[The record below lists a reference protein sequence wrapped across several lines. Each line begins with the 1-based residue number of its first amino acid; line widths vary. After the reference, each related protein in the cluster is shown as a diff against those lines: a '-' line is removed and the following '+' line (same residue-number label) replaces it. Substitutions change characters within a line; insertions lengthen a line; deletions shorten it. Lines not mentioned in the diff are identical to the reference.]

1 MTYMDLI
8 QDERFNRLLEKY
20 LKSENQG
27 IDYKEYFKHFIEN
40 LNKKEIIVPVLGIQG
55 AGKSSFLNSILMED
69 NILPTDVDETT
80 CVPVEV
86 RYGENINEAIIHYL
100 NGTKENINIENLE
113 KYVHNDYNRANNL
126 QVSKIVLYNKSDVLK
141 DNIVLV
147 DLPGVGSLTPENQR
161 TTLEYVNKLVAGIF
175 MIRTNPPITRTEK
188 NFINALWPKL
198 SNTIFVQNKWNDES
212 YDDANEAKEHNEG
225 VLSSISYVHNEE
237 KQINVNIVNVYEA
250 VKAKFTKDVELY
262 ENCGIVNVI
271 DEIKNISKEYNKDLI
286 NTLNQRVNEALK
298 NINDRIDTYKSLTLN
313 EKEQNDSEKEEK
325 IKEIKIIL
333 SENKKK
339 IRNCRAYADNE
350 MEKIIEDS
358 SEIIKENI
366 ENLRLELR
374 RIINKGIVDGHRLSL
389 IYKETSDKAIN
400 NIMDEVLVSISE
412 LVKNLNGE
420 LEDITIKGFDGTYE
434 NISFF
439 NKKSSIKYEK
449 SLPTV
454 LGVSTGVVGTIG
466 AIGILGGP
474 AGILVGMGI
483 SLAFS
488 LIGEH
493 IRTKIVENRASYTI
507 RDLEPMIEDLENYLK
522 SEIIDDLRAK
532 GNDVDDSIKELKNK
546 LEKTFKEDM
555 EIIEKQYEVTYNEG
569 HILEFEEDSK
579 ILNGLING
587 LEGQKEK

>member
-8 QDERFNRLLEKY
+8 KDERFNKLLEKY
-20 LKSENQG
+20 LNNENNG
-27 IDYKEYFKHFIEN
+27 VDYKEYFKHFIEN

-55 AGKSSFLNSILMED
+55 AGKSSFLNSILIEE

-86 RYGENINEAIIHYL
+86 RYGENTNEAIIYYL
-100 NGTKENINIENLE
+100 NGNKENIHIKDLQ

-212 YDDANEAKEHNEG
+212 LDDANEAKEHNEG
-225 VLSSISYVHNEE
+225 VLRSISYAHNEE
-237 KQINVNIVNVYEA
+237 KDIHVNIVNVYEA
-250 VKAKFTKDVELY
+250 VKAKFTEDADLY
-262 ENCGIVNVI
+262 DNCGIVKVI
-271 DEIKNISKEYNKDLI
+271 EEIKNISKNYNRKLI
-286 NTLNQRVNEALK
+286 NTLNQKVCETLK
-298 NINDRIDTYKSLTLN
+298 NIDDKIDNYKNLASN
-313 EKEQNDSEKEEK
+313 ESKKNNVEKEEK
-325 IKEIKIIL
+325 IKEIKNIL
-333 SENKKK
+333 SENKRK
-339 IRNCRAYADNE
+339 IRNCRDYAEDEIEN
-350 MEKIIEDS
+350 IIGNS
-358 SEIIKENI
+358 SKIIKENI

-374 RIINKGIVDGHRLSL
+374 RIINKGIVDGNRLSL

-400 NIMDEVLVSISE
+400 NIMDEVLLSISE
-412 LVKNLNGE
+412 LIKNLSGE

-449 SLPTV
+449 SIPTV
-454 LGVSTGVVGTIG
+454 LGLSTGVVGTIG
-466 AIGILGGP
+466 AVGILGGP

-488 LIGEH
+488 IIGDH
-493 IRTKIVENRASYTI
+493 MRKKIVENRASYTI

-532 GNDVDDSIKELKNK
+532 GQDVDDSIKELKSN

-555 EIIEKQYEVTYNEG
+555 EIIEKQYEATYNDD
-569 HILEFEEDSK
+569 HILEFEEDLK
-579 ILNGLING
+579 ILKELISG
-587 LEGQKEK
+587 IEA

>member
-8 QDERFNRLLEKY
+8 KDERFNKLLEKY
-20 LKSENQG
+20 LNNENNG
-27 IDYKEYFKHFIEN
+27 VDYKEYFKHFIEN

-55 AGKSSFLNSILMED
+55 AGKSSFLNSILMEE

-86 RYGENINEAIIHYL
+86 RYGENTNEAIIYYL
-100 NGTKENINIENLE
+100 NGNKENIHIKDLQ

-212 YDDANEAKEHNEG
+212 LDDANEAKEHNEG
-225 VLSSISYVHNEE
+225 VLRSISYAHNEE
-237 KQINVNIVNVYEA
+237 KDIHVNIVNVYEA
-250 VKAKFTKDVELY
+250 VKAKFTEDADLY
-262 ENCGIVNVI
+262 DNCGIVKVI
-271 DEIKNISKEYNKDLI
+271 EEIKNISKNYNRKLI
-286 NTLNQRVNEALK
+286 NTLNQKVCETLK
-298 NINDRIDTYKSLTLN
+298 NIDDKIDNYKNLASN
-313 EKEQNDSEKEEK
+313 ESKQNNVEKEEK
-325 IKEIKIIL
+325 IKEIKNIL
-333 SENKKK
+333 SENKRK
-339 IRNCRAYADNE
+339 IRNCRDYAEDEIEN
-350 MEKIIEDS
+350 IIGNS
-358 SEIIKENI
+358 SKIIKENI

-374 RIINKGIVDGHRLSL
+374 RIINKGIVDGNRLSL

-400 NIMDEVLVSISE
+400 NIMDEVLLSISE
-412 LVKNLNGE
+412 LIKNLSGE

-449 SLPTV
+449 SIPTV
-454 LGVSTGVVGTIG
+454 LGLSTGVVGTIG
-466 AIGILGGP
+466 AVGILGGP

-488 LIGEH
+488 IIGDH
-493 IRTKIVENRASYTI
+493 MRKKIVENRASYTI

-532 GNDVDDSIKELKNK
+532 GQDVDDSIKELKSN

-555 EIIEKQYEVTYNEG
+555 EIIEKQYEATYNDD
-569 HILEFEEDSK
+569 HILEFEEDLK
-579 ILNGLING
+579 ILKELISG
-587 LEGQKEK
+587 IEA

>member
-1 MTYMDLI
+1 
-8 QDERFNRLLEKY
+8 
-20 LKSENQG
+20 
-27 IDYKEYFKHFIEN
+27 
-40 LNKKEIIVPVLGIQG
+40 
-55 AGKSSFLNSILMED
+55 MED

-86 RYGENINEAIIHYL
+86 RYGENTSEAIIYYL
-100 NGTKENINIENLE
+100 NGNKENIHIKHLKE
-113 KYVHNDYNRANNL
+113 YVHNDYNTANNL

-212 YDDANEAKEHNEG
+212 LEDANEAKEHNEG
-225 VLSSISYVHNEE
+225 VLSSISYAHNEE
-237 KQINVNIVNVYEA
+237 KELHINIVNVYEA
-250 VKAKFTKDVELY
+250 VKAKFTKDVQLY
-262 ENCGIVNVI
+262 DNCGIVKVI
-271 DEIKNISKEYNKDLI
+271 EEIKNISKDYNRDLI
-286 NTLNQRVNEALK
+286 NTLNQRAYESLK
-298 NINDRIDTYKSLTLN
+298 NINDKIDTYKNLALN
-313 EKEQNDSEKEEK
+313 EDNQNKLEKEEK

-333 SENKKK
+333 SENKRK
-339 IRNCRAYADNE
+339 IRNCRTYAEDE
-350 MEKIIEDS
+350 MENIIENAS
-358 SEIIKENI
+358 IIIKENI
-366 ENLRLELR
+366 ETLRLELR

-389 IYKETSDKAIN
+389 IYKEISDKAIN
-400 NIMDEVLVSISE
+400 NIMDEVLVSISNFI
-412 LVKNLNGE
+412 KNLNNE

-439 NKKSSIKYEK
+439 NKKSSIKFEK
-449 SLPTV
+449 SIPTV
-454 LGVSTGVVGTIG
+454 LGVSTGVIGTIG
-466 AIGILGGP
+466 AVGILGGP

-488 LIGEH
+488 LIGDH

-522 SEIIDDLRAK
+522 SEIVDDLRVK
-532 GNDVDDSIKELKNK
+532 GQEVDDSIKELKRN
-546 LEKTFKEDM
+546 LEKAFKEDM
-555 EIIEKQYEVTYNEG
+555 EIIEKQYKTTYNEE
-569 HILEFEEDSK
+569 HILEFEEDLK
-579 ILNGLING
+579 TL
-587 LEGQKEK
+587 KELGHIQ